1 MVRNLLF
8 NACKYGDGS
17 PNIITGD
24 RPVLSVT
31 SSVTSIPEA
40 ELKLIFDPVCR
51 SPDAAVVEDYG
62 IGFSISHSIP
72 KRDRIQLDIQFLQN
86 STAFSLRFSRWK
98 TCRSS
103 L

>member
-17 PNIITGD
+17 PNILTID

-40 ELKLIFDPVCR
+40 ELKLILTP
-51 SPDAAVVEDYG
+51 SAAR
-62 IGFSISHSIP
+62 P
-72 KRDRIQLDIQFLQN
+72 MLL
-86 STAFSLRFSRWK
+86 LLK
-98 TCRSS
+98 TMASGC
-103 L
+103 